1 MKAKRMGLITVFGAS
16 GFIGSNLVAELRRR
30 TVEHLALTRE
40 DPIPQHNLGNVIYCI
55 GVTADFRS
63 KPFET
68 VDAHVCKLRAILQG
82 CEFESLTYLSS
93 TRVYANSTGAARE
106 EDPIVVAPADL
117 SDLYNISKAM
127 GESLSLNCGRNAR
140 VVRLSNV
147 YGPDFDSENFL
158 ATIIKEAITTGHL
171 TLNTTRDSAK
181 DYVSIRDVVHGLI
194 EIATRGRER
203 IYNLASGTPVSNDE
217 LAARFSEIAKWKV
230 EFRENASRVTFPP
243 IAIDRMRSEFDFRPS
258 SLLNELEGLVSMY
271 RETNRS
277 RNDQY

>member
-1 MKAKRMGLITVFGAS
+1 MGLITVFGAS
-16 GFIGSNLVAELRRR
+16 GFIGSNLVAELRQRNA
-30 TVEHLALTRE
+30 EHIALTRK
-40 DPIPQHNLGNVIYCI
+40 DPIPQQHLGRVIYCI

-68 VDAHVCKLRAILQG
+68 VDAHVCKLRAILQD

-93 TRVYANSTGAARE
+93 TRVYANSVGPARE

-127 GESLSLNCGRNAR
+127 GESLSLNCGRSAR

-158 ATIIKEAITTGHL
+158 ATIIKEAITTGQL

-181 DYVSIRDVVHGLI
+181 DHVSIRDVVHGLI

-203 IYNLASGTPVSNDE
+203 IYNLASGMPVSNEE
-217 LAARFSEIAKWKV
+217 LAARLGKIVNLKV
-230 EFRENASRVTFPP
+230 EFRENASRMTFPP
-243 IAIDRMRSEFDFRPS
+243 IAVDRMRSEFDFRPS
-258 SLLNELEGLVSMY
+258 FLLDELEGLVSLY

>member
-1 MKAKRMGLITVFGAS
+1 MGLITVFGAS

-30 TVEHLALTRE
+30 NVEHLALSRV
-40 DPIPQHNLGNVIYCI
+40 DLIPQQNLGNVIYCI

-68 VDAHVCKLRAILQG
+68 VDAHVCKLRAVLQG
-82 CEFESLTYLSS
+82 CEFESVTYLSS
-93 TRVYANSTGAARE
+93 TRIYASTAGPARE
-106 EDPIVVAPADL
+106 EDPLVVAPADL
-117 SDLYNISKAM
+117 NDLYNISKAM

-147 YGPDFDSENFL
+147 YGPDFNSENFL
-158 ATIIKEAITTGHL
+158 ATIIREAITTGRL

-203 IYNLASGTPVSNDE
+203 IYNLASGVPVSNEE
-217 LAARFSEIAKWKV
+217 LAARLGEIANCKV
-230 EFRENASRVTFPP
+230 EFREHATRVTFPP
-243 IAIDRMRSEFDFRPS
+243 IAIDRMRSEFDFHPS
-258 SLLNELEGLVSMY
+258 SLLDELEGLVGVY